1 VAAVGGMEAARDG
14 VEAMMEGR
22 YPGKVVIFPQ
32 ISGLPL
38 LSLAELKEQYPA
50 VAEKLGEGDVWTAA
64 AEAALVEA
72 FWELEQAEH
81 V

>member
-1 VAAVGGMEAARDG
+1 
-14 VEAMMEGR
+14 MEGR

-38 LSLAELKEQYPA
+38 LSLAELKEKYPA
-50 VAEKLGEGDVWTAA
+50 VADKLGSGDVWTTE

-72 FWELEQAEH
+72 FWQTEQAEH
-81 V
+81 A